1 MRESKTI
8 ANDIESLY
16 IDRIDR
22 LRSAKETLEGRL
34 VAISGE
40 IKEIEAVSRTVESL
54 QRRAFTASTNWLESQ
69 RDQIDQWLEEVDP
82 KEESEFPVRS
92 NRLLLE
98 LCDSLLEEKLVEV
111 NK

>member
-8 ANDIESLY
+8 ATEIHSLY

-34 VAISGE
+34 VAISAAV
-40 IKEIEAVSRTVESL
+40 KEIESVSYTVARL
-54 QRRAFTASTNWLESQ
+54 QRRASTASAGWLERE
-69 RDQIDQWLEEVDP
+69 RDQIDRWLEEVDP
-82 KEESEFPVRS
+82 EEESGFPVKS